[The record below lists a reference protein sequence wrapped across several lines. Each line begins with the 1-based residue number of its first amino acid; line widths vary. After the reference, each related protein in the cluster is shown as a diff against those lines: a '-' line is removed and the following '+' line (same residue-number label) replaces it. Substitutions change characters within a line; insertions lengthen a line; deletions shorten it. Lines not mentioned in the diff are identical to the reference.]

1 MKTCEGCGDK
11 YELLSGGGM
20 YRRVMCYTCQPV
32 GGDRKQTYRNKH
44 LKKKYGITQSQ
55 YTEMY
60 KAQNGLCK
68 VCEREMDHQNG
79 TPAPGSGRGSSNCL
93 IDHCHTT
100 GKVRGLL
107 CFHCNTALGH
117 VQDDVKRLERMIA
130 YLRRNQE
137 LG

>member
-1 MKTCEGCGDK
+1 MKICEGCGAE
-11 YELLSGGGM
+11 YELLRGAGM

-60 KAQNGLCK
+60 KEQKGICLI
-68 VCEREMDHQNG
+68 CERAMDHQNG
-79 TPAPGSGRGSSNCL
+79 TPALGSGRGSANCL
-93 IDHCHTT
+93 IDHCHKT
-100 GKVRGLL
+100 GRVRGLL

-117 VQDDVKRLERMIA
+117 LQDDVVRMERMIN
-130 YLRRNQE
+130 YVRSE
-137 LG
+137 GMD